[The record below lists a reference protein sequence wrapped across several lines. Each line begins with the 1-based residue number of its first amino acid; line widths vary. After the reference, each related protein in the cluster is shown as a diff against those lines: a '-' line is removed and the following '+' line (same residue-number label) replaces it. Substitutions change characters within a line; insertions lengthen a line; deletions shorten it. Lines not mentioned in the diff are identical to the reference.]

1 MERTK
6 KKRHLVLMSCALLT
20 SILYIIWRLF
30 FTLPLDHGTVSL
42 VAGLALAIAETIGV
56 LEAIDHYLNMSTGSE
71 PEMPDI
77 PVEWF
82 PDVDVLITTHN
93 EAPELL
99 YKTINGCNH
108 LKYPDRSKVH
118 VYLCDDNDRPEMA
131 ALAKR
136 MGIGYLGLS
145 GNTMAKAGNLNNA
158 LRQTSSPLVATFDAD
173 MIPTSAFL
181 METVPYFFLPFM
193 ERGENGI
200 WKERETPMKERI
212 GFIQTPQSFY
222 NPDLFQYNLY
232 SENSIPNEQD
242 YFFRE
247 VNVGRNR
254 SNSAIYA
261 GSNTLISREALED
274 VGYIRTGTI
283 TEDFATGIE
292 IQKKGYR
299 CYAVDKTLAHGLAP
313 EDVPSLVK
321 QRERWG
327 RGCVQTVCSLRFF
340 LGKMPLLTKISYF
353 SSFMY
358 WWTFLRRFIYIISP
372 ILYTVFGIQVV
383 NCSLWQLAI
392 FWLPYYLLYNRA
404 LRVISGDIRNQRW
417 SNIVDTII
425 FPYMVIPIFMESIGL
440 RQRKFFV
447 TNKAHNQD
455 TRSGL
460 RYAIPHLLLVSATA
474 VGLAFC
480 VRSMVLHHS
489 YESIILVFWLV
500 VNLYFLLMAVFFMRG
515 RVNFRREERLLVK
528 AQVTI
533 KLPGSGRL
541 VHAETSDI
549 SESGMALL
557 LDFPEYIPYDVDLPM
572 QMEDGRYA
580 SNFFGRV
587 THVAQTGVRWKCSIK
602 VTEIEEAQRREYLQ
616 LLYDR
621 HHTLPI
627 FITSN
632 ALSDAK
638 VNFRG
643 RKSSLTSSNR
653 RLPRLVV
660 NQTVQI
666 KEGGTAVL
674 EDFNYEFLRLSLAD
688 TLPDLMTIVLP
699 DDVELRC
706 ARVEGTQKPL
716 YRVKNWQEIS
726 ASESLRA
733 VIASWL
739 GQPMQAP
746 SGALVGVL
754 R

>member
-1 MERTK
+1 
-6 KKRHLVLMSCALLT
+6 
-20 SILYIIWRLF
+20 
-30 FTLPLDHGTVSL
+30 
-42 VAGLALAIAETIGV
+42 
-56 LEAIDHYLNMSTGSE
+56 
-71 PEMPDI
+71 
-77 PVEWF
+77 
-82 PDVDVLITTHN
+82 
-93 EAPELL
+93 
-99 YKTINGCNH
+99 
-108 LKYPDRSKVH
+108 
-118 VYLCDDNDRPEMA
+118 
-131 ALAKR
+131 
-136 MGIGYLGLS
+136 
-145 GNTMAKAGNLNNA
+145 
-158 LRQTSSPLVATFDAD
+158 
-173 MIPTSAFL
+173 
-181 METVPYFFLPFM
+181 
-193 ERGENGI
+193 
-200 WKERETPMKERI
+200 
-212 GFIQTPQSFY
+212 
-222 NPDLFQYNLY
+222 
-232 SENSIPNEQD
+232 
-242 YFFRE
+242 
-247 VNVGRNR
+247 
-254 SNSAIYA
+254 
-261 GSNTLISREALED
+261 
-274 VGYIRTGTI
+274 
-283 TEDFATGIE
+283 
-292 IQKKGYR
+292 
-299 CYAVDKTLAHGLAP
+299 
-313 EDVPSLVK
+313 
-321 QRERWG
+321 
-327 RGCVQTVCSLRFF
+327 
-340 LGKMPLLTKISYF
+340 
-353 SSFMY
+353 
-358 WWTFLRRFIYIISP
+358 
-372 ILYTVFGIQVV
+372 
-383 NCSLWQLAI
+383 
-392 FWLPYYLLYNRA
+392 
-404 LRVISGDIRNQRW
+404 
-417 SNIVDTII
+417 
-425 FPYMVIPIFMESIGL
+425 
-440 RQRKFFV
+440 
-447 TNKAHNQD
+447 
-455 TRSGL
+455 
-460 RYAIPHLLLVSATA
+460 
-474 VGLAFC
+474 
-480 VRSMVLHHS
+480 
-489 YESIILVFWLV
+489 V